1 MKWVTRIIQGL
12 LVIDFLLS
20 GIMKLTGNNMVVQE
34 FTKVYN
40 FSLGF
45 MYTIGILEVLGALG
59 LFIGYWKPKLA
70 IAASGGLGLI
80 MIGAVFTLFNAG
92 QGLMALMPLVVLILS
107 IIVFIRNQ
115 AILKKKSIIKEG

>member
-1 MKWVTRIIQGL
+1 MKWFTRIIQGL

-20 GIMKLTGNNMVVQE
+20 GIMKLTGNNTVVQE

-59 LFIGYWKPKLA
+59 LLIGYWKPKLA
-70 IAASGGLGLI
+70 VAASGGLGLI
-80 MIGAVFTLFNAG
+80 MIGAIFTLFNAG

-115 AILKKKSIIKEG
+115 AILKQKSIIKEG

>member
-1 MKWVTRIIQGL
+1 MNLVTIIIQGL

-20 GIMKLTGNNMVVQE
+20 GIMKLTGNNTVVQE

-40 FSLGF
+40 FPLGF

-70 IAASGGLGLI
+70 TAASGGLGLI
-80 MIGAVFTLFNAG
+80 MIGAIFTLFNAG

-107 IIVFIRNQ
+107 IIVSIRNF
-115 AILKKKSIIKEG
+115 

>member
-1 MKWVTRIIQGL
+1 
-12 LVIDFLLS
+12 
-20 GIMKLTGNNMVVQE
+20 
-34 FTKVYN
+34 
-40 FSLGF
+40 
-45 MYTIGILEVLGALG
+45 
-59 LFIGYWKPKLA
+59 
-70 IAASGGLGLI
+70 

>member
-1 MKWVTRIIQGL
+1 MKWFTRIIQGL

-20 GIMKLTGNNMVVQE
+20 GIMKLTGNNTVVQE

-59 LFIGYWKPKLA
+59 LFIGYWKLKLA
-70 IAASGGLGLI
+70 VAASGGLGLI
-80 MIGAVFTLFNAG
+80 MIGAIFTLFNAG

-115 AILKKKSIIKEG
+115 AILKQKSIIKEG